1 MSTRSIVGISAV
13 ALATLCALPA
23 FGQSLPPFPHLDAED
38 ERALVERIEA
48 FAKVRNDVAS
58 ALVDAQALLAL
69 IEGDV
74 MPDDL
79 AGLLGSGQRV
89 WRTRAGG
96 DGGTFIHFRHPKN
109 PSAMSDVLL
118 RNTERGPRVTAVVR
132 DGQGNAESV
141 RTLDNGC
148 MIRQFL
154 ADIDRGECG
163 GCSATVGE
171 GQMQRADSRGD
182 EGDGNGDGGVAG
194 ACDDGNTV
202 DVFTLVHE
210 DAAIEMGG
218 FFSVL
223 DEVLLAMEVSNE
235 AYINSGITLRARTVG
250 VRIVADE
257 LFQGDNY
264 VTDLARLQNATDGF
278 FDLGTDSRAEWGAD
292 LIKLMRI
299 DDPVDGAGGVVGRAY
314 TLTSAVTTPSSVGF
328 SVDVW
333 TYSTSNFTFPHEMG
347 HNMGCCHAPGDGGG
361 CNGTS
366 DAYYT
371 YSTGHRFTGDSG
383 NNYRTVMAYNPG
395 TRIPYFS
402 SPLVAFDGVDTGTA
416 DRDNARSI
424 RNTRTVFCDFVCSTV
439 PDNDECISATTI
451 ADGGFINVT
460 NDHATNYGT
469 SGYSVA
475 GSDYNDVWAK
485 FVAPSTGRVLLRLCP
500 SSATTETTLAVYE
513 ASCSGTRIATDA
525 GTFGFEFCASE
536 YASAVDFSVVWGET
550 YYIRCSCVGNTVFTG
565 TLRYDITPN
574 SLCGFGT
581 GSCYEVHVVRGCF
594 NPECCGTVCGVDPFC
609 CESTWDQLCVDEAN
623 DYCAQCGDT
632 AATCYAAHAG
642 HGCATPECCALVT
655 ATDSLCGNYEW
666 DETCAHL
673 AMTLCAGCGSPTAG
687 DCRAVH
693 AGPGCAIE
701 SCCTSV
707 CAADVYCCETEW
719 DILCV
724 NRARDICGL
733 PGDLNGDGSVNA
745 TDLALLLVAWGAAGG
760 DINGDG
766 TTDAFDMTALLNAW
780 TG

>member
-1 MSTRSIVGISAV
+1 MSTRSIVGISAI
-13 ALATLCALPA
+13 ALATLCAMPA
-23 FGQSLPPFPHLDAED
+23 LGQTLPPFPHLDAKD
-38 ERALVERIEA
+38 ERALVKRIEA
-48 FAKVRNDVAS
+48 FANVRNDVAP
-58 ALVDAQALLAL
+58 ALVDAQALLVL
-69 IEGDV
+69 IEGDE

-109 PSAMSDVLL
+109 PSAMSDVLV
-118 RNTERGPRVTAVVR
+118 RTTEHGPRVTAVVR
-132 DGQGNAESV
+132 DGQGSAESV
-141 RTLDNGC
+141 RTLDDGR

-163 GCSATVGE
+163 GCSATDGE
-171 GQMQRADSRGD
+171 GPMKDAGSENG
-182 EGDGNGDGGVAG
+182 GDGTGDGGLAG
-194 ACDDGNTV
+194 TCNDGNTV
-202 DVFTLVHE
+202 DVFTLVHV
-210 DAAIEMGG
+210 DAVIEMGG
-218 FFSVL
+218 LLAAL

-235 AYINSGITLRARTVG
+235 AYANSGITLRARTVG
-250 VRIVADE
+250 IRIIGDE

-264 VTDLARLQNATDGF
+264 STDLDRLRNATDGF
-278 FDLGTDSRAEWGAD
+278 FDIGTDSRAEWGAD

-299 DDPVDGAGGVVGRAY
+299 DDPVDGVGGVVGLAY
-314 TLTSAVTTPSSVGF
+314 TLTSSSTTPSSRGF
-328 SVDVW
+328 SVDSW
-333 TYSTSNFTFPHEMG
+333 TFSISNLTFPHELG

-371 YSTGHRFTGDSG
+371 YSVGHRFTGVSG

-402 SPLVAFDGVDTGTA
+402 SPLVDFDGVATGTA

-424 RNTRTVFCDFVCSTV
+424 RNTRTYFCDYVCSTV

-451 ADGGFINVT
+451 ADGSFLNVT

-469 SGYSVA
+469 SGYTVA
-475 GSDYNDVWAK
+475 GSDYNDVWAR
-485 FVAPSTGRVLLRLCP
+485 FVAPANGRVLLRLCP

-513 ASCSGTRIATDA
+513 DSCAGTRIATDA
-525 GTFGFEFCASE
+525 GTFGFEFCASQ
-536 YASAVDFSVVWGET
+536 YASAVEFPVFSGET
-550 YYIRCSCVGNTVFTG
+550 YYIRCSCVGNAIFTG
-565 TLRYDITPN
+565 TLRYDFTSN
-574 SLCGFGT
+574 GLCGFGT
-581 GSCYEVHVVRGCF
+581 GSCYEVHAVRGCNNF
-594 NPECCGTVCGVDPFC
+594 DCCGTVCGIDPFC
-609 CESTWDQLCVDEAN
+609 CETTWDQTCVNEAN
-623 DYCAQCGDT
+623 DFCAQCGDT
-632 AATCYAAHAG
+632 DATCYAPHAG

-655 ATDSLCGNYEW
+655 AADSTCGHYQW
-666 DETCAHL
+666 DADCAEL

-693 AGPGCAIE
+693 SGTGCAIE
-701 SCCTSV
+701 SCCTAV

-719 DILCV
+719 DIFCV
-724 NRARDICGL
+724 NRAVDICGL

-745 TDLALLLVAWGAAGG
+745 SDLASLLGAWGTAGG
-760 DINGDG
+760 DVNGDG
-766 TTDAFDMTALLNAW
+766 TTDAADMAALLNAW